1 MNIGND
7 AVEKFLDQFIAA
19 ATICRQQLANK
30 ISMKQLTQEQWRE
43 YNNAMNCSIK
53 LADRKVRDHNHLT
66 GGYRGSAHNAYNF
79 MILISIAIFFYLHH
93 L

>member
-30 ISMKQLTQEQWRE
+30 ISMKQLTQDQWRE
-43 YNNAMNCSIK
+43 YNNE
-53 LADRKVRDHNHLT
+53 LLDQVTR
-66 GGYRGSAHNAYNF
+66 
-79 MILISIAIFFYLHH
+79 
-93 L
+93 

>member
-19 ATICRQQLANK
+19 ATIFRQQLANK
-30 ISMKQLTQEQWRE
+30 ISMKQLTQDQWRE

-53 LADRKVRDHNHLT
+53 LPDRKVCDHNHLT
-66 GGYRGSAHNAYNF
+66 GEYRGSAHNAN
-79 MILISIAIFFYLHH
+79 IS
-93 L
+93 